1 MGFSGFDVKGFDF
14 WKQSSAHDY
23 AGTQIPGK
31 TSWDKS
37 DWQYGYDEDDMNIAR
52 GMNASDYQLGQLMQE
67 ATRRGLPI
75 RGKVS
80 DALSGWNPGPYDFSS
95 AGNYGFGMANV
106 NQINDLDK
114 VKEYA
119 KFANDN
125 ELRIGPGVQEWIAM
139 KDNQQVQQDFAMQMA
154 EYEQANRPL
163 LRSGDPGAVGKPAA
177 GLKVAKGNDY
187 SKGRRGSTTLNRESA
202 YFTNPLGGVTNS
214 TGKKSNMNIA

>member
-1 MGFSGFDVKGFDF
+1 MGRFDVGGFDF

-31 TSWDKS
+31 TSWAPS
-37 DWQYGYDEDDMNIAR
+37 DWQYGYDEDDMNVAR
-52 GMNASDYQLGQLMQE
+52 SKGASQYQLGQLMIE
-67 ATRRGLPI
+67 AGRRGIPI
-75 RGKVS
+75 RKKVS
-80 DALSGWNPGPYDFSS
+80 DALSGWDPGPYDF
-95 AGNYGFGMANV
+95 AEKGGYGFGMADV
-106 NQINDLDK
+106 NHLNDLDK
-114 VKEYA
+114 VTEYSNLA
-119 KFANDN
+119 GKYGLN
-125 ELRIGPGVQEWIAM
+125 IGSGVQDWIAARN
-139 KDNQQVQQDFAMQMA
+139 NQKLEQDFAMQMA

-177 GLKVAKGNDY
+177 GLKVAQGNDY